1 MLDFKH
7 PALPNLRNDSNSY
20 TLGSVGEHN
29 VVIACL
35 PMGQIGNNQAPVVVS
50 QMLTT
55 FPSIKFGLMV
65 GIGAGIPP
73 QVQLGD
79 VVVSSPRDQ
88 YSGVVQWDFGKE
100 RQNDTFKWTGH
111 VNNSPSVLLT
121 AVTRLSTELAIKVPR
136 YLDQLIDKSSK
147 LPAEY
152 RKSDSLKDIL
162 FNAEYAHINKDTK
175 NGGDGQKES
184 CKNCGMGQAKEREP
198 RDICVHYGLIASGNK
213 VVKDA
218 TTRDSLNRSF
228 DRKVL
233 CIEMEA
239 AGVMTSC
246 PCIVIRGICDYADSH
261 KNKAW
266 QEHVVAV
273 AAVYARELLKNVSPS
288 AVEEEPL
295 AKETIRQG
303 GSFSSSLCRVSI
315 TVFRNNSNI
324 EALIPNLRA
333 LLHALNKTEVLC
345 ARLERLLGM
354 KKERILDLKINISK
368 TRKRQVKARGYATS
382 RKYIQLM
389 RELRRTEKEEEGL
402 WKRLNKAKATQHR
415 LRKQVAK
422 ARQSAREMSDRL
434 LARSQSAAT
443 LEGRQDRSNPKFASS
458 TKAHI
463 YIVSSRKRVQST
475 SAYGLHSIWRW

>member
-1 MLDFKH
+1 MAARPRNHRNQYTVGWICALYIEQTAATAMLDFKH
-7 PALPNLRNDSNSY
+7 PALPNPRNDSNSY

-35 PMGQIGNNQAPVVVS
+35 PIGQISNNQAAVVAS

-100 RQNDTFKWTGH
+100 RQNDTFKWTEH
-111 VNNSPSVLLT
+111 VNNPPSILLT
-121 AVTRLSTELAIKVPR
+121 AVTRLSTELAIKGPR
-136 YLDQLIDKSSK
+136 YVDQLIDKSSK

-162 FNAEYAHINKDTK
+162 FNADCE
-175 NGGDGQKES
+175 
-184 CKNCGMGQAKEREP
+184 NCGMGQAKEREP
-198 RDICVHYGLIASGNK
+198 RDICVHYDLIASGNK
-213 VVKDA
+213 VVKDV

-246 PCIVIRGICDYADSH
+246 PCIVVIRGICDYADSH

-266 QEHVVAV
+266 QEHAAAV

-288 AVEEEPL
+288 AVEEEPP

-303 GSFSSSLCRVSI
+303 GVILQLLVLSFHYS
-315 TVFRNNSNI
+315 FP
-324 EALIPNLRA
+324 E
-333 LLHALNKTEVLC
+333 
-345 ARLERLLGM
+345 
-354 KKERILDLKINISK
+354 
-368 TRKRQVKARGYATS
+368 
-382 RKYIQLM
+382 
-389 RELRRTEKEEEGL
+389 
-402 WKRLNKAKATQHR
+402 
-415 LRKQVAK
+415 
-422 ARQSAREMSDRL
+422 
-434 LARSQSAAT
+434 
-443 LEGRQDRSNPKFASS
+443 
-458 TKAHI
+458 
-463 YIVSSRKRVQST
+463 
-475 SAYGLHSIWRW
+475 